1 MFKDNFSRYEF
12 KFPLSYDDM
21 DRMIDD
27 LLPYVR
33 SDEHVNEYGIYTI
46 SSIYLDNEQL
56 QCYYETINNDF
67 FRQKVRLRVYGN
79 KNTEDSPAFLEI
91 KGKIDGLVVK
101 RRVKMRLGDAMAF
114 IRECNEK
121 KYDCDILKYESTNP
135 QILNELRQVIVS
147 KNLKPVNVVSYER
160 LPLVALED
168 KGLRITFDFLLRT
181 RGDEL
186 DLTKGTHGKSACPEK
201 VAVLEIKTEKSLPYW
216 LVKILSKYNYRNQT
230 FSKYCS
236 HFAPMRVNVKQ
247 NKEENR
253 GELKNVRKLF
263 E

>member
-27 LLPYVR
+27 LLPHVKA
-33 SDEHVNEYGIYTI
+33 DEHVNEYGIYTI

-67 FRQKVRLRVYGN
+67 FRQKVRLRVYG
-79 KNTEDSPAFLEI
+79 KHNTAESPAFLEI

-101 RRVKMRLGDAMAF
+101 RRVRMRLGDAMAF
-114 IRECNEK
+114 IDECVEK
-121 KYDCDILKYESTNP
+121 KYDFDIEKYESTNP
-135 QILNELRQVIVS
+135 QILKELRQVIVS

-186 DLTKGTHGKSACPEK
+186 DLAKGTHGEKTCPK
-201 VAVLEIKTEKSLPYW
+201 NVAILELKTEKDLPYW
-216 LVKILSKYNYRNQT
+216 LVKILGKYNYRNQT

-236 HFAPMRVNVKQ
+236 HYAPMRVTVKQ
-247 NKEENR
+247 KNDDE
-253 GELKNVRKLF
+253 GDLKNVQKLF